1 MLNDMLCI
9 YITAQDEDHHIQ
21 VYSDCEEFIS
31 ISAYS
36 DEYIEVYSELCEGI
50 IISSTDC
57 SEHII
62 INSDFTL
69 GMTIYSSYVCHIDTS
84 GYLIIE
90 NMFGDTD
97 PPEPITIFIIGNSY
111 NEIKV
116 NTNLDWQIK

>member
-1 MLNDMLCI
+1 MDALCI
-9 YITAQDEDHHIQ
+9 YITAQDEDSHIQ
-21 VYSDCEEFIS
+21 IYSNCEEFIS

-36 DEYIEVYSELCEGI
+36 DEYITVYSELCEGI

-69 GMTIYSSYVCHIDTS
+69 GMTIYSSYVCHIDNS

-90 NMFGDTD
+90 NLAGDTD
-97 PPEPITIFIIGNSY
+97 PPEPITLFILKNSY

-116 NTNLDWQIK
+116 QSNLDWIIN

>member
-9 YITAQDEDHHIQ
+9 YITAQDEDPHIQ

-36 DEYIEVYSELCEGI
+36 DEHIEVYSELCEGI

-90 NMFGDTD
+90 NVFGDTD

-116 NTNLDWQIK
+116 NTNLDWQIE

>member
-9 YITAQDEDHHIQ
+9 YITAQDGDHHIQ

-36 DEYIEVYSELCEGI
+36 DEHIEVYSELCEGI

-57 SEHII
+57 SEHIT

-69 GMTIYSSYVCHIDTS
+69 GMTIYSSYVCIINNE
-84 GYLIIE
+84 GYL
-90 NMFGDTD
+90 
-97 PPEPITIFIIGNSY
+97 FIIPE
-111 NEIKV
+111 EIRITPV
-116 NTNLDWQIK
+116 FTHPSIEVLSNLDWEIVKQ

>member
-9 YITAQDEDHHIQ
+9 YITSQDEDPHIQ

-97 PPEPITIFIIGNSY
+97 PPEPITIFISNNFINSVTVY
-111 NEIKV
+111 SDSDWTIK
-116 NTNLDWQIK
+116 